1 VYHFVEGGTEAGLTV
16 RANRRAFEQVQ
27 FLPRA
32 AVCAEPS
39 PLRTTV
45 LGCDLALPVVVSPA
59 GYIRLAHRGGEVAA
73 ARAAGRVGTAI
84 GISTLSSYA
93 IEEITAATA
102 GPVFYQ
108 LYFAGGRAGAEVAI
122 DRAKQAGCRA
132 LIVTVDLAAAA
143 TRERALPGGAI
154 PTAVDL
160 AGVLRYGPEMVR
172 RPRWVADFL
181 RGGLRLDVPNV
192 RTTPDGP
199 PLSAAA
205 ASKSMR
211 GAAPTW
217 SDLAWIR
224 EQWQGPVLI
233 KGLLTA
239 DDACRARDAGADA
252 VSVSNHGGNALDGTP
267 AALKMLPAVVSAV
280 GGEVEV
286 LMDGGVRRGSDVV
299 KALALGAKAVL
310 VGRAYIWGLAAGGED
325 GVVDVLRILEQGV
338 HRTLALLG
346 CPRLDDLDQSFVT
359 VPSDWPTEKLAD
371 DQLGGRLPLSRVP
384 LSGPDEP
391 RHR

>member
-1 VYHFVEGGTEAGLTV
+1 
-16 RANRRAFEQVQ
+16 
-27 FLPRA
+27 
-32 AVCAEPS
+32 
-39 PLRTTV
+39 
-45 LGCDLALPVVVSPA
+45 
-59 GYIRLAHRGGEVAA
+59 
-73 ARAAGRVGTAI
+73 
-84 GISTLSSYA
+84 
-93 IEEITAATA
+93 
-102 GPVFYQ
+102 
-108 LYFAGGRAGAEVAI
+108 
-122 DRAKQAGCRA
+122 
-132 LIVTVDLAAAA
+132 
-143 TRERALPGGAI
+143 LPGGGI

-160 AGVLRYGPEMVR
+160 ASVLRYGPEMVR

-359 VPSDWPTEKLAD
+359 VPFDWPT
-371 DQLGGRLPLSRVP
+371 
-384 LSGPDEP
+384 
-391 RHR
+391 

>member
-1 VYHFVEGGTEAGLTV
+1 MARSPKFLSVDGARRLARRRVPASVYRFVEGGTEAELTV
-16 RANRRAFEQVQ
+16 RANRLAYEQVE

-32 AVCAEPS
+32 AVASERA

-45 LGCDLALPVVVSPA
+45 LGCDLALPVIVSPA

-73 ARAAGRVGTAI
+73 ARAAGRAGTAI
-84 GISTLSSYA
+84 GISTLASYD
-93 IEEITAATA
+93 IEEIAAATS

-143 TRERALPGGAI
+143 ARERALPGGGI

-160 AGVLRYGPEMVR
+160 AAVLRYGPEMVR

-192 RTTPDGP
+192 RATPDGP
-199 PLSAAA
+199 PLSAAE
-205 ASKSMR
+205 ASRSMR
-211 GAAPTW
+211 SAAPTW
-217 SDLAWIR
+217 ADLAWIR
-224 EQWQGPVLI
+224 ERWQGPVLV

-239 DDACRARDAGADA
+239 DDARRARDAGADA

-267 AALKMLPAVVSAV
+267 ASLKMLPAVVSAV
-280 GGEVEV
+280 GDDVEV
-286 LMDGGVRRGSDVV
+286 LVDGGVRRGSDVV
-299 KALALGAKAVL
+299 KAMALGARAVL
-310 VGRAYIWGLAAGGED
+310 IGRAYIWGLAADGEE
-325 GVVDVLRILEQGV
+325 GVVQVLRILEQDIQ
-338 HRTLALLG
+338 RTLALLG
-346 CPRLDDLDQSFVT
+346 CPRLADLDPSFLN
-359 VPSDWPTEKLAD
+359 VPADWP
-371 DQLGGRLPLSRVP
+371 S
-384 LSGPDEP
+384 
-391 RHR
+391 